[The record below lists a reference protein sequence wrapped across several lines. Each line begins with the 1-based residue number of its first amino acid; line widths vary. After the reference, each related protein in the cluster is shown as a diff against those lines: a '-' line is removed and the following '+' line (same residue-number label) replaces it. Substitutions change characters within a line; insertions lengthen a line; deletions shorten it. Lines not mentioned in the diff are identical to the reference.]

1 MTDVSV
7 KLPASVLK
15 NVVYAADG
23 QVIATPPSFADD
35 FRLLKEDP
43 HAIAWIG
50 MLKPSASDLAQLA
63 AEFDLH
69 PLAIE
74 DAVLAHQRPKI
85 ERYDDTRFIVLKAAY
100 YDDLHEIIH
109 FGELHIFSGQNFVI
123 TVRHGDSPKLSP
135 VRERMEHL
143 PDAFQEGTEAIVY
156 AILDAVVDGY
166 YPVVAGLEND
176 IDEIETQVFD
186 GDPTVSKR
194 IYTLNRE
201 VIEFERAVTPLVSIV
216 DELSSGWIDGSTS
229 EKLEEYLRDV
239 ADHVVYVK
247 ERIDEFKV
255 LLRDILTVNTNLVGQ
270 RQNEEAQQLSAAAN
284 RQAEEARK
292 ISGWAAVL
300 FVPSLFGS
308 IWGMNFK
315 YMPELNWPLGYPMA
329 IAIMVGAG
337 LSIYLVFKKRGWL

>member
-1 MTDVSV
+1 MTDTELR
-7 KLPASVLK
+7 LPASVLK
-15 NVVYAADG
+15 NVVYGARG
-23 QVIATPPSFADD
+23 QRVATPTSFAED

-43 HAIAWIG
+43 QAIAWIG
-50 MLKPSASDLAQLA
+50 MLKPSAADLAQLA

-69 PLAIE
+69 PLAVE

-85 ERYDDTRFIVLKAAY
+85 ERYDDTRFVVLKAAY
-100 YDDLHEIIH
+100 YDDPHEVIH
-109 FGELHIFSGQNFVI
+109 FGELHVFSGHNFVI

-135 VRERMEHL
+135 VRERMELL
-143 PDAFQEGTEAIVY
+143 PDAFAEGTEAIVY

-186 GDPTVSKR
+186 GDPSVSRR

-201 VIEFERAVTPLVSIV
+201 VIEFERAVTPLVAMI
-216 DELSSGWIDGSTS
+216 DALSSGWIDGSTS
-229 EKLEEYLRDV
+229 EKLESYLRDV

-247 ERIDEFKV
+247 ERLDEFKA
-255 LLRDILTVNTNLVGQ
+255 LLRDILSVNTGLVGQ
-270 RQNEEAQQLSAAAN
+270 RQTEEAQQLSAAAN

-308 IWGMNFK
+308 LWGMNFK
-315 YMPELNWPLGYPMA
+315 NMPELSWTFGYPMA
-329 IAIMVGAG
+329 ISVMVGAG
-337 LSIYLVFKKRGWL
+337 LTLYLVFKKRGWL